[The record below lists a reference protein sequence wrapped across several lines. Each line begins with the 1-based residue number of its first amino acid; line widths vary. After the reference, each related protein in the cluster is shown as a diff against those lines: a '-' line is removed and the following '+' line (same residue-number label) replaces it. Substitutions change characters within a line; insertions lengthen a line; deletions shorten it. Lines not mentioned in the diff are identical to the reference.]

1 MKKLLVIAAAIL
13 SFSAV
18 NAQVA
23 YVGFQSVTGTSKTTS
38 GSVTITDKNSNSGFF
53 VGGAM
58 NFEIADAL
66 GIQPAL
72 EFSYAGRKEKDVL
85 NNDIKYSALGV
96 RIPIDV
102 NYGFEIADGF
112 KVAAYAGPSIYFGIS
127 NQSKSDNVTVNYYE
141 NTYSRFGLGLG
152 FGAWCDIQ
160 DMLRVKIGYD
170 MGLLNRDTRD
180 NKNYKES
187 GLMISVGYIF

>member
-23 YVGFQSVTGTSKTTS
+23 YVGFQSVTGTHKTTS
-38 GSVTITDKNSNSGFF
+38 GSVTVTDKQSNSGFF

-72 EFSYAGRKEKDVL
+72 EFSYAGRKEKDIL

-112 KVAAYAGPSIYFGIS
+112 KLAAYAGPSIYFGIS
-127 NQSKSDNVTVNYYE
+127 NQSKSDNVTTNYYE
-141 NTYSRFGLGLG
+141 NVLGRFGLGLG

-170 MGLLNRDTRD
+170 MGLLNRAKDD
-180 NKNYKES
+180 GVAYKEDA
-187 GLMISVGYIF
+187 LMLSAAHIL

>member
-13 SFSAV
+13 SFSSV

-23 YVGFQSVTGTSKTTS
+23 YVGFQSVTATGKATT
-38 GSVTITDKNSNSGFF
+38 GNVTVTEKNNNSGFF

-58 NFEIADAL
+58 NIEIADAL

-72 EFSYAGRKEKDVL
+72 EFSYAGRTEKDIL
-85 NNDIKYSALGV
+85 NNEIKHSAMGV
-96 RIPIDV
+96 KIPIDV
-102 NYGFEIADGF
+102 NYGFELADGF
-112 KVAAYAGPSIYFGIS
+112 KLAAYAGPSIYFGIS
-127 NQSKSDNVTVNYYE
+127 NQAKSGNVTVDNYE
-141 NTYSRFGLGLG
+141 NAYSRFGLGLG

-170 MGLLNRDTRD
+170 LGLLNRDTRD
-180 NKNYKES
+180 DMSYKES
-187 GLMISVGYIF
+187 GLLISVGYIF

>member
-23 YVGFQSVTGTSKTTS
+23 YVGFQSVTATSKVTS
-38 GSVTITDKNSNSGFF
+38 GSVTITDKASNSGFF

-72 EFSYAGRKEKDVL
+72 EFSYAGRTEKDAL
-85 NNDIKYSALGV
+85 NNDVKYSALGV

-102 NYGFEIADGF
+102 TYGIELADGF
-112 KVAAYAGPSIYFGIS
+112 KLAAYAGPSIYFGLS
-127 NQSKSDNVTVNYYE
+127 NKAKSDNVTVDNYE
-141 NTYSRFGLGLG
+141 SALGRFGLGLG

-180 NKNYKES
+180 NRTYNES